1 MGTSGPFLGDLRLPQ
16 RVVAVAVQGAQ
27 AVEAD
32 GQLPGA
38 DLGRGRLRQRR
49 HQRPPA
55 PFHHVIDPLSQ
66 PGGFSA
72 AGRADHPELVGPHL
86 SFPHPCQLILRGGLP
101 APESVSPSPVLHL
114 PARAGFPQ
122 APLRRGPRELRRPP
136 VEKSPFIFMI
146 RPPPRAGEFF
156 CWPNKIFS
164 SRVYRGTGFSPA
176 QAVDNVDNR
185 GSQPVIHEN
194 GPF

>member
-1 MGTSGPFLGDLRLPQ
+1 MGSFR
-16 RVVAVAVQGAQ
+16 A
-27 AVEAD
+27 
-32 GQLPGA
+32 A

-114 PARAGFPQ
+114 PASITTTLPQLGQFLAGNRF
-122 APLRRGPRELRRPP
+122 AEGKATKLSSAWTGRHEEVLKVHFLRTVVVILGRGLHRRRCGGIPP
-136 VEKSPFIFMI
+136 GA
-146 RPPPRAGEFF
+146 PPPPCGKVPLYIHDPPAPPRGG
-156 CWPNKIFS
+156 IFLL
-164 SRVYRGTGFSPA
+164 A
-176 QAVDNVDNR
+176 
-185 GSQPVIHEN
+185 E
-194 GPF
+194 

>member
-1 MGTSGPFLGDLRLPQ
+1 MGSFR
-16 RVVAVAVQGAQ
+16 A
-27 AVEAD
+27 
-32 GQLPGA
+32 A

-122 APLRRGPRELRRPP
+122 APLRRDPGELRRPP
-136 VEKSPFIFMI
+136 VEKSPYIFTSAC
-146 RPPPRAGEFF
+146 PPARGGFF
-156 CWPNKIFS
+156 GLLFDIFG
-164 SRVYRGTGFSPA
+164 SRVYIGTDFFRLRPWITWIIGNSAPLSTKMALFEHKIGGL
-176 QAVDNVDNR
+176 DNW
-185 GSQPVIHEN
+185 ITWIT
-194 GPF
+194 